1 MIMVHSARTAM
12 PGRAGQRAR
21 GVLPHG
27 LLAAVR
33 QLPAS
38 PQAAHRHLATA
49 HASRHHRSPVQM
61 CPMALQQQASGPDS
75 HGQTHP
81 LSWTALRRTTAC
93 L

>member
-33 QLPAS
+33 QLPDS

-49 HASRHHRSPVQM
+49 QASRRHPNPTQM
-61 CPMALQQQASGPDS
+61 RPMALQQQALGP
-75 HGQTHP
+75 G
-81 LSWTALRRTTAC
+81 
-93 L
+93 

>member
-1 MIMVHSARTAM
+1 MTTVHSARTAV

-21 GVLPHG
+21 VLPHG

-49 HASRHHRSPVQM
+49 QASRHHRSPVQM
-61 CPMALQQQASGPDS
+61 RPMALQQQASGPDS